1 MNKGFGNKHIN
12 KKEKKDSRYLI
23 FYQKELQAKNLI
35 DKEYFEEAKKIYLYL
50 LENKYQNHEIFF
62 NLGSIEFQSNNLLEA
77 IAYFERAK
85 IIKLKNQEQIY
96 TLLIHCYGKLKN
108 YSKATELFHESI
120 EKYPRSEKLIF
131 TYAEIA
137 KEKNNFQ
144 EFIRLYEEALTINPN
159 NFQALSN
166 LGAVYEKLKEFS
178 NAIETYKKAI
188 EIAPD
193 VSHLKV
199 DYLSC
204 KSFAC
209 DWTDEDYKKQILT
222 SVGIVGQAISPFE
235 LLPLEDDPQKHLIRA
250 ENFFKQRFKK
260 TSKKLKFKPKN
271 KIRIGYFSADFYRH
285 ATMFLMKRIFE
296 CHDKTKFE
304 IFIYSFSDYE
314 DIFTDKL
321 KKNVKKFT
329 NITIFSDEA
338 VADMA
343 RKDELDIAVDL
354 KGFTKDTRLS
364 IFSLRVAP
372 IQISYL
378 GYPGTIGNSCID
390 YIIADKVVIPANL
403 KRFYSEKVIYMPNC
417 YQCNDNK
424 RLVSKKK
431 FQKSDFGLSDHDFVF
446 ACFNA
451 NNKITPVEFN
461 IWMRL
466 LKKVKNSILWLYKS
480 NNCSMMNLKKEAE
493 KQGVQ
498 SKRIIFAD
506 RVLNEDHLSRIK
518 FADLFL
524 DTFYYNAHTTASDAL
539 WAGVPIV
546 TKQGQSFSAR
556 VCSSLLT
563 ALNLEELITKDNF
576 EYENLA
582 YRIASDKLYLMS
594 LRKKLKEEK
603 LTSSLFDSE
612 KFTKDLENIYE
623 ELINVLIKK
632 VQIK

>member
-1 MNKGFGNKHIN
+1 MNHGFGNTDLN
-12 KKEKKDSRYLI
+12 KKKKKDSRYLI

-35 DKEYFEEAKKIYLYL
+35 EKEDFEGAKKIYLLL

-62 NLGSIEFQSNNLLEA
+62 NLGSIEFQSNNFLEA
-77 IAYFERAK
+77 ISYFERAK

-96 TLLIHCYGKLKN
+96 TFLIYCYGKLKN
-108 YSKATELFHESI
+108 YSKATELFHESL

-144 EFIRLYEEALTINPN
+144 EFIRLYKEAISINPN
-159 NFQALSN
+159 NYKALSN

-199 DYLSC
+199 DYLSS

-209 DWTDEDYKKQILT
+209 DWSDEDYKKQILT

-271 KIRIGYFSADFYRH
+271 KIRIGYFSSDFYRH

-321 KKNVKKFT
+321 KKNVKKFI
-329 NITIFSDEA
+329 NITSLSDEEA
-338 VADMA
+338 ADIA

-378 GYPGTIGNSCID
+378 GYPGTIGSSCID

-431 FQKSDFGLSDHDFVF
+431 FQKSDFGLSEHNFVF

-451 NNKITPVEFN
+451 NNKITLVEFN

-480 NNCSMMNLKKEAE
+480 NNYSMMNLKKEAE

-506 RVLNEDHLSRIK
+506 KMLNEDHLSRIK

-524 DTFYYNAHTTASDAL
+524 DTFHYNAHTTASDAL
-539 WAGVPIV
+539 WAEVPVV

-563 ALNLEELITKDNF
+563 ALNLEELITKENF

-582 YRIASDKLYLMS
+582 YKIASDKSYLMS

-612 KFTKDLENIYE
+612 KFTKDLENIYQ
-623 ELINVLIKK
+623 ELINAHSKNV
-632 VQIK
+632 

>member
-1 MNKGFGNKHIN
+1 MRVAITGHTKGLG
-12 KKEKKDSRYLI
+12 
-23 FYQKELQAKNLI
+23 KELYNRFGDVKV
-35 DKEYFEEAKKIYLYL
+35 F
-50 LENKYQNHEIFF
+50 
-62 NLGSIEFQSNNLLEA
+62 SSSND
-77 IAYFERAK
+77 YDVSDRYERAK
-85 IIKLKNQEQIY
+85 IIKLQNHEQ
-96 TLLIHCYGKLKN
+96 TDNLLIQCYRKLKN
-108 YSKATELFHESI
+108 YSKAREIFQESI
-120 EKYPRSEKLIF
+120 KKHPRSEKLIF

-144 EFIRLYEEALTINPN
+144 EFIRLYKEALSINPN

-199 DYLSC
+199 DYLSS

-209 DWTDEDYKKQILT
+209 DWSDEDYKKQILT

-321 KKNVKKFT
+321 KKNVEKFT
-329 NITIFSDEA
+329 NITNFSDEA
-338 VADMA
+338 AADIA

-378 GYPGTIGNSCID
+378 GYPGTIGDSCID
-390 YIIADKVVIPANL
+390 YIIADKVIIPESL
-403 KRFYSEKVIYMPNC
+403 KKFYREKVIYMPNC

-424 RLVSKKK
+424 RLESKNN
-431 FQKSDFGLSDHDFVF
+431 FHKSDFGLSEQTFVF
-446 ACFNA
+446 SCFNA
-451 NNKITPVEFN
+451 NNKISLVEFN

-480 NNCSMMNLKKEAE
+480 NNYSMMNLKKEAE

-506 RVLNEDHLSRIK
+506 KVLNEDHLSRIK

-524 DTFYYNAHTTASDAL
+524 DTFHYNAHTTASDAL

-582 YRIASDKLYLMS
+582 YRIASDKSYLMS

-612 KFTKDLENIYE
+612 KFTKNLENIYA
-623 ELINVLIKK
+623 ELINDLIKN
-632 VQIK
+632 VQ